1 MFRRQFLQMLA
12 TIPFFAG
19 KITTKENKEYNVK
32 DRMSREICNNS
43 ITKTH
48 VTKTGIIIR
57 KQVQEDLITETG
69 KIKTEVH
76 YIMKFDTKM
85 TVMGY
90 TGKPYVKLAQWFS
103 VERKHN
109 A

>member
-1 MFRRQFLQMLA
+1 MLRRSLLQAMLVA
-12 TIPFFAG
+12 PLAPIALVQ
-19 KITTKENKEYNVK
+19 KENKEYNVK
-32 DRMSREICNNS
+32 DRMSMEICNNN
-43 ITKTH
+43 ITETH
-48 VTKTGIIIR
+48 VTKTGTIIR
-57 KQVQEDLITETG
+57 KEVQEDLITKTG
-69 KIKTEVH
+69 KIETEVH

-85 TVMGY
+85 TVIGY